1 MCASVLQEAG
11 YRTGMFVSPYVL
23 TFRERI
29 QVDGQMI
36 PEIEMAALCEKIQTA
51 VDQMAEEG
59 LLRQSSRSLQHWE
72 CFGLQNKNAM
82 WSVWRWDWAAGW
94 MRPLSIIAW
103 CQ

>member
-1 MCASVLQEAG
+1 
-11 YRTGMFVSPYVL
+11 
-23 TFRERI
+23 
-29 QVDGQMI
+29 MI

-59 LLRQSSRSLQHWE
+59 IAPAEFEVVTALGMLWFAKQ
-72 CFGLQNKNAM
+72 NAM

-94 MRPLSIIAW
+94 MRPILSIIAW